1 MDFGRKE
8 GKMVKGYTALVA
20 AKLRASE
27 VLKDNVVFST
37 SYEGS
42 AVSGLVKIPV
52 RDTEAEVSDYSKS
65 DGIDPNRESTTYIS
79 MYVNKDKAVN
89 EIIDGHDISNVPD
102 NILAE
107 RLDSAGYSL
116 AHTVDLDGAVVLL
129 AEGTTDTVTLA
140 EDTAV
145 YDLLVDT
152 RTTLSKSNVPND
164 GRRYLLVT
172 PDFYAKLLKD
182 PNFIGASSLGD
193 DIRQTGCIG
202 KVAGFNVYEWNDP
215 TENLLYVA
223 GHPSYAV
230 RARDFSVPIKVVS
243 LDGDANYVGAVAVKG
258 RMVYGHK
265 VTKPEAVRCV
275 YAEVE
280 TV

>member
-1 MDFGRKE
+1 MAI
-8 GKMVKGYTALVA
+8 GYTALVA
-20 AKLRASE
+20 AKLRAAE
-27 VLKDNVVFST
+27 VLKDNVVFSNA
-37 SYEGS
+37 YEGNAAAGS
-42 AVSGLVKIPV
+42 VKIPV
-52 RDTEAEVSDYSKS
+52 RDNEASVASYNKS
-65 DGIDPNRESTTYIS
+65 EGISVHRESTDYITL
-79 MYVNKDKAVN
+79 YVDKDKAVN
-89 EIIDGHDISNVPD
+89 EIIDGFDAAGVPD

-116 AHTVDLDGAVVLL
+116 AHTIDIDGAAALL
-129 AEGTTDTVTLA
+129 TEGTTDTVILDEETV
-140 EDTAV
+140 V

-152 RTTLSKSNVPND
+152 RTTLSKMNVPND

-202 KVAGFNVYEWNDP
+202 RVAGFNVYEWNDP

-243 LDGDANYVGAVAVKG
+243 LDGDSRYVGAVAVKG

-265 VTKPEAVRCV
+265 VIKPAAIRCV
-275 YAEVE
+275 YAEAE
-280 TV
+280 

>member
-1 MDFGRKE
+1 MA
-8 GKMVKGYTALVA
+8 KGYTALVA
-20 AKLRASE
+20 AKLRAAE
-27 VLKDNVVFST
+27 VLKDNVVFSNA
-37 SYEGS
+37 YEGN
-42 AVSGLVKIPV
+42 AVSGAVRIPV
-52 RDTEAEVSDYSKS
+52 RDTEAEVEDYSKNS
-65 DGIDPNRESTTYIS
+65 GMSPNRTSTSYITMS
-79 MYVNKDKAVN
+79 VDKDKAVN
-89 EIIDGHDISNVPD
+89 EIIDGFEAAGVPD

-116 AHTVDLDGAVVLL
+116 AHTVDTDGAAVLL
-129 AEGTTDTVTLA
+129 SEGTTDYVTLD
-140 EDTAV
+140 EDTVV

-152 RTTLSKSNVPND
+152 RTTLSKINVPND

-243 LDGDANYVGAVAVKG
+243 LDGDAIYIGASAVKG
-258 RMVYGHK
+258 RLVYGHK
-265 VTKPEAVRCV
+265 VTKPAAVRCV
-275 YAEVE
+275 YAEAV
-280 TV
+280 